1 MKKYLHML
9 PYLLVNA
16 ISFYLLPMVIKDTGS
31 AMAVMLV
38 GLPVICFVTSIVYGI
53 KNSFSW
59 IYSLAVSLLFAP
71 TIFIFYNE
79 SATVYIV
86 TYGVIAVVGN
96 FIGKFFCKQNE

>member
-1 MKKYLHML
+1 MKKYLHMW

-31 AMAVMLV
+31 AMFVMLI
-38 GLPVICFVTSIVYGI
+38 GLPVLCFVTSIVYGI

-59 IYSLAVSLLFAP
+59 IYSLTVSLLFAP

-79 SATVYIV
+79 SATVYILA
-86 TYGVIAVVGN
+86 YGVIAVVGN
-96 FIGKFFCKQNE
+96 FIGKMFYKQAK